1 MDIPEINVDELPQ
14 QLRSGAPLFDV
25 REDHEFADVRIDG
38 AIHVP
43 LGTVE
48 EDLGRFPLDRPVY
61 VICAAGGRS
70 AMAAE
75 LLRTR
80 GVDAINVVGGMTA
93 WVEFGNPRVT
103 GDGG

>member
-1 MDIPEINVDELPQ
+1 MDIPQINVDELPH
-14 QLRSGAPLFDV
+14 QLRAGAPLFDV
-25 REDHEFADVRIDG
+25 REDHEFADVHIYG

-48 EDLGRFPLDRPVY
+48 ADLQRFPLDRPVY

-70 AMAAE
+70 TMAAE

-80 GVDAINVVGGMTA
+80 GVDAINVAGGMTA
-93 WVEFGNPRVT
+93 WVASGNPRLT